1 MERRIIVY
9 APIGK
14 DARLIT
20 QVFARSDVPCFA
32 CKSAEDV
39 VDELKQGAG
48 ALLLADEAL
57 NPTFMK
63 QLLRFLLDQPSWAD
77 LPVLVMSQRS
87 VDSVEI
93 RQVIQQLGNVTILER
108 PVHTVTLVSA
118 ATSALRARQRQ
129 YAMRE
134 IDRRKDEFVAMLSH
148 ELRNPL
154 APVSAAAAML
164 RMPNLNPDKI
174 RHTGDII
181 LRQVK
186 HMTGLI
192 DDLLDMSRISRGQ
205 ITLTSQVVDAR
216 EIVATAIEQVRPL
229 IDGRQHRLLISIAP
243 EIAFIE
249 GDQKR
254 LIQVL
259 SNILNNAAKFTP
271 KGGEIALNM
280 IVTDA
285 EVTYTIRDNG
295 IGIAPEVIDSIFD
308 MFSQA
313 ERSDD
318 RSQGGLGIGLALV
331 KTLVQLQGGK
341 VVAQSAG
348 AGKGSRFDITYP
360 RTSHLSE
367 KISAHHAIYPPAAS
381 LKVLLVDDNVE
392 AAEMLGAVLQMQGF
406 HVEIVHSAGA
416 ALAVAEKSQQ
426 LDACLLDIGLPDMN
440 GNDLARKLRQMTATS
455 AAMFIAITG
464 YGQLNDREKTR
475 LAGFNY
481 HHVKPVDMDA
491 LLGTLA
497 TLR

>member
-1 MERRIIVY
+1 M
-9 APIGK
+9 
-14 DARLIT
+14 IT

-32 CKSAEDV
+32 CQSAEDV
-39 VDELKQGAG
+39 IDQLNHGAG

-57 NPTFMK
+57 SPTFMK

-164 RMPNLNPDKI
+164 RMPNLNPDKV
-174 RHTGDII
+174 RHTGDLI

-205 ITLTSQVVDAR
+205 ITLASQVVDAR
-216 EIVATAIEQVRPL
+216 EIVATAVEQVRPL
-229 IDGRQHRLLISIAP
+229 IDGRQHRLVITIAP

-271 KGGEIALNM
+271 KGGEIALTM
-280 IVTDA
+280 TVSDT

-295 IGIAPEVIDSIFD
+295 IGIAPEMIGNIFD

-341 VVAQSAG
+341 VSAQSLG
-348 AGKGSRFDITYP
+348 SGKGSRFDITYP
-360 RTSHLSE
+360 RTPHLSE
-367 KISAHHAIYPPAAS
+367 KSSAPHILHPPASS

-392 AAEMLGAVLQMQGF
+392 AAEMLGTVLEMQGF
-406 HVEIVHSAGA
+406 NVEIVHSAQD

-426 LDACLLDIGLPDMN
+426 VDACLLDIGLPDMN

-475 LAGFNY
+475 LAGFNH
-481 HHVKPVDMDA
+481 HHVKPVDMEA